1 MATSL
6 QWNFKP
12 SRDYGGDW
20 RAYFTEYTSVLRDI
34 KKDREAEVE
43 SKVLIS
49 RERVTI
55 DELPSKIQ
63 AYAKLL
69 PAGVFH
75 AMHSQTWHEGAVF
88 KTGARAGEKRPD
100 KTIDHYAIGHE
111 GKNPLTAVWSGG
123 TLQYAKGVLN
133 GELRWTEKATELG
146 AWLKGEWE

>member
-1 MATSL
+1 MYEPDYDVHASIEERRAKKSLMATEKE
-6 QWNFKP
+6 N
-12 SRDYGGDW
+12 
-20 RAYFTEYTSVLRDI
+20 A
-34 KKDREAEVE
+34 KKGPKVQ
-43 SKVLIS
+43 SKVLVS

-55 DELPSKIQ
+55 DELPSNIQ

-75 AMHSQTWHEGAVF
+75 AMHSRTWHEGAVF

-100 KTIDHYAIGHE
+100 KTIEHYAIGHE